1 MTPDAD
7 LADRL
12 AGRLTAL
19 AGAPVRVEGLA
30 RLSGGASRETWSFTA
45 VHADGGRRGLVLRS
59 GAGTGGVALAVEA
72 EVMAAAAR
80 AGVPVPE
87 VVDLGDAAAGDD
99 DGPPGRGYLL
109 MDRVAGETIPRRLL
123 RDEAYAAA
131 RPGLVAQLAG
141 ALARL
146 HAVPAAEVPSVA
158 PPADP
163 IERLLAAYGGDSP
176 PPPGLALAL
185 RRLRDERPEPAPR
198 APVDGALVHGDFRLG
213 NLMVGP
219 DGLRAVLDWELVHRG
234 DPVED
239 LGWLCAK
246 VWRFGS
252 PLPAGGVGTREQLLD
267 AYAAAAGWRPTAAQL
282 HWWELYGTVQW
293 GLMCGVMAGRHLSG
307 AESSVELAAIGRRA
321 AEQEFDVLLALGLDA
336 PDDAPPPDPP
346 PPPGDDLLTG
356 RPTATELLA
365 AVTAYLDDAVRP
377 GAPGRTAFHA
387 RVAANVLATVRR
399 ELALGPAAAQ
409 RHRAAL
415 SGLGCADDAALSRAI
430 ADGSLDDRRDEVVA
444 VVRAAVRDRLA
455 IANPRHL
462 AVPA

>member
-1 MTPDAD
+1 MTPDAA

-12 AGRLTAL
+12 AARLTAL

-30 RLSGGASRETWSFTA
+30 RLSGGASRETWAFTS
-45 VHADGGRRGLVLRS
+45 VGADGGGRDLVLRS
-59 GAGTGGVALAVEA
+59 GAGTGGVPLAVEA
-72 EVMAAAAR
+72 EAMAAAAR

-87 VVDLGDAAAGDD
+87 VVDLGD
-99 DGPPGRGYLL
+99 DGGPLGRGYLL
-109 MDRVAGETIPRRLL
+109 MDRVEGETIPRRLL
-123 RDEAYAAA
+123 REPGFAAA
-131 RPGLVAQLAG
+131 RSGLVAQLAA

-158 PPADP
+158 PPTDP
-163 IERLLAAYGGDSP
+163 LERLLTAYGGDSP

-185 RRLRDERPEPAPR
+185 RRLRDERPAPAPE
-198 APVDGALVHGDFRLG
+198 ALVHGDLRLG
-213 NLMVGP
+213 NLVVGP

-252 PLPAGGVGTREQLLD
+252 PLPAGGVGTREELLD
-267 AYAAAAGWRPTAAQL
+267 AYAAVAGWRPTLEQL

-307 AESSVELAAIGRRA
+307 AEPSVELAAIGRRA
-321 AEQEFDVLLALGLDA
+321 CEQEFDALLALGLDA
-336 PDDAPPPDPP
+336 PDGAAPPDPP
-346 PPPGDDLLTG
+346 PPAGDELLTG

-365 AVTAYLDDAVRP
+365 AVTAYLDDDVRAH
-377 GAPGRTAFHA
+377 APGRTGFHA
-387 RVAANVLATVRR
+387 RVAGNVLAAVRR
-399 ELALGPAAAQ
+399 ELALGPAARE

-415 SGLGCADDAALSRAI
+415 AALGCADDAALSRAI
-430 ADGSLDDRRDEVVA
+430 TDGSLDDRRDEVVG

-455 IANPRHL
+455 IGNPRHL
-462 AVPA
+462 AVPG